1 MSYTPPAGVIN
12 ASWVGALEY
21 TPPVNRLNST
31 WDGVSVRWITPS
43 SIASFQSKSHS
54 VVLAQHYASAVGIGI
69 GEIGQAFIDHDTPDS
84 YRPPQWSVDASWLGA
99 NAYTGESGAF
109 LRVSWDSS
117 FVTLSPAG
125 FEALETGRPL
135 LYGTQFAAA
144 VGFSTFEPTL
154 NTYALHSYE
163 YAPPQWSLNASWV
176 GKGEY
181 LNPASPLNAAW
192 ALPSEAKQ
200 ISLAGLD
207 ELSFGVPYLER
218 RLEIASPA
226 GIEPPELSN
235 PTVRNSAVPI
245 KPSGISAFSAGNA
258 LIWNWRQYVASR
270 SYTAS
275 LYGEPYVQGGV
286 KTVLAYGY
294 QGMFFGQTLV
304 VNTTANQEAKPKSI
318 EWAGAGK
325 PDVSPRSLRPTGLY
339 AYSTGFPL
347 VQFPPT
353 PKGWQSS
360 AFGYAVIEYK
370 TKLLYPLPIDSYV
383 TGYPDIRDRA
393 KYIQH
398 KSSLVT
404 SIFGDISLKQIN
416 QRVSVSGISS
426 LETGDWAIIYSNRRY
441 LPAVGIGPEAIGE
454 HGIRNKTPSFTP
466 GEWDSAVFGSLV
478 IGWRDRELK
487 SSGIPNPFNQVAL
500 PSLWQTPDLKP
511 IGIAPAAI
519 PIHTI
524 WPANRRIEQKGRD
537 SYLTGSA
544 TIGFSYRVIKAEGR
558 GIAASAYGT
567 GRVEHYARSLSVLG
581 SEYLGFGLA
590 WVSRNERF
598 IYVSGIEEPGMHR
611 HKIGGTQHL
620 GPEGF
625 ESTRWLTRIVPES
638 REIYPKTFGAAYG
651 LATIQNLTRYVPVG
665 GITTYPEQFMHWGVA
680 KVWNRVQV
688 IKMPEDDEQSGLAP
702 PSWSKW
708 LLIENRNKIF
718 GAQGFNASRVATPL
732 VANTARRVIPIG
744 VPFVSLPVHQKTGSV
759 THRVRLLPVEG
770 LEPPLM
776 SRWSVVH
783 NKAAPLLP
791 KGLIASQFGD
801 SSVVNLRRSFKI
813 QGFYSQENGYP
824 FISYAIRE
832 LTFESRYGIA
842 PPQVNLPVV
851 DLWTRYIDPASITG
865 YGVGHP
871 SLDIFWRRI
880 TPRWTHSNSFGYA
893 VLRNK
898 TPEML
903 TRGRAADEY
912 GDAFV
917 RLEWRP
923 ILAEGSSTQ
932 LFGRARISD
941 RKQQIIVSGNNYM
954 IVSDKLTTRRIGEDP
969 VITQYIDL
977 RVFIRTP
984 DGEIIESPEG
994 HGIEIPALQ
1003 VGMPDLSKGY
1013 IFPSSVN
1020 NNGDHLALGKPV
1032 VTANTI
1038 RVQPGY
1044 GELLVGEPFVSLKN
1058 RALVVGSL
1066 VDTDIKLGKPRLSP
1080 HTIYAVMEA
1089 PDQALRNHQMNRG
1102 SLKPVNTGIRIGN
1115 HKISTYLGVI
1125 KPHPIYPSGPDGTWG
1140 IGRPKLV
1147 NVLRVIEVMGVY
1159 VGRMGWV
1166 TIPGD
1171 QTILIEE
1178 SIFSEE
1184 HGSHAVK
1191 RPPYIGP
1198 QTVKTSGITPP
1209 IIKINNIDHKNR
1221 TVKAA
1226 SFFSQSMGAS
1236 GLGSY
1241 TNMPQNLHVGFV
1253 FKNTVKGIYASGYSE
1268 PWISHKIRGLE
1279 VEGFESFASE
1289 YDYQNFQHRMRVR
1302 NIETNIKPRQN
1313 IIVAGMDGYS
1323 AGMPDFKPG
1332 LHFIRPDGNS
1342 DQHRKGAF

>member
-1 MSYTPPAGVIN
+1 MSYVPA
-12 ASWVGALEY
+12 AGA
-21 TPPVNRLNST
+21 VN
-31 WDGVSVRWITPS
+31 
-43 SIASFQSKSHS
+43 
-54 VVLAQHYASAVGIGI
+54 
-69 GEIGQAFIDHDTPDS
+69 
-84 YRPPQWSVDASWLGA
+84 ASWLGA
-99 NAYTGESGAF
+99 SWYAGPIDKLSPSWGVGSNWITPSGIAYSAIDKPNIRIDQFFASVAGVDNLSYGVTFIDHATDYSYRPAQLTLNAAWLGAKPYGSVSGTF
-109 LRVSWDSS
+109 LRASWDNSI
-117 FVTLSPAG
+117 VALSPAG
-125 FEALETGRPL
+125 FNDSSVGYPI
-135 LYGTQFAAA
+135 LYGTQFANPE
-144 VGFSTFEPTL
+144 GFSTYVSGVKHF
-154 NTYALHSYE
+154 ALYSYE
-163 YAPPQWSLNASWV
+163 YAQPQWVLDASWV
-176 GKGEY
+176 GK
-181 LNPASPLNAAW
+181 PAYIAPTLTLNAAW
-192 ALPSEAKQ
+192 ALPSESKQ
-200 ISLAGLD
+200 VSITGWDSLG
-207 ELSFGVPYLER
+207 FGTPYLEN
-218 RLEIASPA
+218 RLSVVAPA
-226 GIEPPELSN
+226 GIAPEIIAMPLVANKAEPL
-235 PTVRNSAVPI
+235 R
-245 KPSGISAFSAGNA
+245 PSGISAFASGIATV
-258 LIWNWRQYVASR
+258 WNWHQYVTPKSFLSD
-270 SYTAS
+270 SYGIAF
-275 LYGEPYVQGGV
+275 LQGGV
-286 KTVLAYGY
+286 KYATPGGISSLSIGHP
-294 QGMFFGQTLV
+294 V
-304 VNTTANQEAKPKSI
+304 VINTTADQTAKPTSI
-318 EWAGAGK
+318 LWPGAGQ
-325 PDVSPRSLRPTGLY
+325 PDVSPRSIQANGIY
-339 AYSTGFPL
+339 GYSTGFPL
-347 VQFPPT
+347 VQFPPQ

-360 AFGYAVIEYK
+360 TFGYSIVRDK
-370 TKLLYPLPIDSYV
+370 THRAYAQGIDSYQ
-383 TGYPDIRDRA
+383 TGYPDVRDRA

-398 KSSLVT
+398 NASVVT
-404 SIFGDISLKQIN
+404 SIFGDIALKQIN
-416 QRVSVSGISS
+416 QKIRVDGFFSQ
-426 LETGDWAIIYSNRRY
+426 ETGDWSVVLSNKRAIPVAGFNALSFSDYT
-441 LPAVGIGPEAIGE
+441 E
-454 HGIRNKTPSFTP
+454 IRNKTPSFTP
-466 GEWDSAVFGSLV
+466 LGWSSLV
-478 IGWRDRELK
+478 WGDADVGWRVRHVK
-487 SSGIPNPFNQVAL
+487 PSGVPEPFNQVSL
-500 PSLWQTPDLKP
+500 PSLWKTPDLKP
-511 IGIAPAAI
+511 SGIAPAAI

-537 SYLTGSA
+537 SYLSGSA
-544 TIGFSYRVIKAEGR
+544 TIGFSYRVIRTQDR
-558 GIAASAYGT
+558 GIAASEYGQ
-567 GRVEHYARSLSVLG
+567 GRVEHYRRYLSVLG

-598 IYVSGIEEPGMHR
+598 IYVSGIEAPGMHR

-651 LATIQNLTRYVPVG
+651 LATIQNLTRYIPVG

-770 LEPPLM
+770 LEPPLL

-791 KGLIASQFGD
+791 NGLIASQFGD
-801 SSVVNLRRSFKI
+801 SAVVNLRRSFKI

-842 PPQVNLPVV
+842 PPQVNLPLV
-851 DLWTRYIDPASITG
+851 DLWTRYIDPKPITS

-871 SLDIFWRRI
+871 SLGIFWRRI

-893 VLRNK
+893 LLKNK
-898 TPEML
+898 TPEL
-903 TRGRAADEY
+903 LARGSATDES
-912 GDAFV
+912 GNAFV

-923 ILAEGSSTQ
+923 LLAEGSSTQ
-932 LFGRARISD
+932 LFGRTRIAD
-941 RKQQIIVSGNNYM
+941 RKQQIVVSGNNYM

-977 RVFIRTP
+977 RRFVHTP
-984 DGEIIESPEG
+984 DGLPVENPDGYGIPIPER
-994 HGIEIPALQ
+994 Q
-1003 VGMPDLSKGY
+1003 VGNPDLSKGY
-1013 IFPSSVN
+1013 IFPIGV
-1020 NNGDHLALGKPV
+1020 GDQLKVGKPT

-1044 GELLVGEPFVSLKN
+1044 GELLIGKLIVSLKN
-1058 RALVVGSL
+1058 RTLKVPTID
-1066 VDTDIKLGKPRLSP
+1066 DTEIELGKPRLSP
-1080 HTIYAVMEA
+1080 HTIYAVLEA
-1089 PDQALRNHQMNRG
+1089 PEQALRNHLMRRDQLRPI
-1102 SLKPVNTGIRIGN
+1102 STGVVVGTP
-1115 HKISTYLGVI
+1115 KVTTYLGYI
-1125 KPHPIYPSGPDGTWG
+1125 TTLGIPDKGSGGAWGVGTPRLVSMRRYIDVDGF
-1140 IGRPKLV
+1140 
-1147 NVLRVIEVMGVY
+1147 Y
-1159 VGRMGWV
+1159 AGRMGLLSV
-1166 TIPGD
+1166 PGVRN
-1171 QTILIEE
+1171 ILVEE
-1178 SIFSEE
+1178 PIFSEE
-1184 HGSHAVK
+1184 HGSHTVK

-1198 QTVKTSGITPP
+1198 QTVKTSGITAP

-1253 FKNTVKGIYASGYSE
+1253 FKNTVEGIYASGYSE

-1313 IIVAGMDGYS
+1313 IIVAGIDGYS